1 VLAALTFEPSLAE
14 FRSTATNLLA
24 FIESERAVRILK
36 SEVGLK
42 SRIIERVNSL
52 PNLSPAARSLALL
65 MSKVLEENPHDLNLA
80 SWATV
85 SKPGRDQAAY
95 ELAWRKPKPPI
106 VSNLTLKS
114 SIPGRRPISRG
125 PVQASH
131 RDLELSRKANSN
143 GPDTP
148 ADLAFL
154 AMAQYRAGQVDVSRR
169 QLNKLRDAVKAAT
182 GDDERALSWR
192 SRATDRCVETKLT
205 TPTAPVF
212 RAIG

>member
-1 VLAALTFEPSLAE
+1 
-14 FRSTATNLLA
+14 
-24 FIESERAVRILK
+24 
-36 SEVGLK
+36 
-42 SRIIERVNSL
+42 
-52 PNLSPAARSLALL
+52 

-95 ELAWRKPKPPI
+95 ELALAQAEAAYRLKPDPEI
-106 VSNLTLKS
+106 LNT
-114 SIPGRRPISRG
+114 PGRRPISRG

-131 RDLELSRKANSN
+131 RDPRTLAQKPIPN

-182 GDDERALSWR
+182 GDDEASAFLGEAEQLIGAL
-192 SRATDRCVETKLT
+192 K
-205 TPTAPVF
+205 PN
-212 RAIG
+212 